1 MNEVANMII
10 LHNLNIKLYVQLR
23 HCKLKQQ
30 FILMFSTG
38 LLKGMEEKPKL
49 IQSSDLLILRPHN
62 HLTLLFH
69 PLEGAYIA

>member
-23 HCKLKQQ
+23 HCKLRHQ

-38 LLKGMEEKPKL
+38 LPKGMEEKPKL
-49 IQSSDLLILRPHN
+49 IQSSDLSILRPHN

-69 PLEGAYIA
+69 PLEGAI